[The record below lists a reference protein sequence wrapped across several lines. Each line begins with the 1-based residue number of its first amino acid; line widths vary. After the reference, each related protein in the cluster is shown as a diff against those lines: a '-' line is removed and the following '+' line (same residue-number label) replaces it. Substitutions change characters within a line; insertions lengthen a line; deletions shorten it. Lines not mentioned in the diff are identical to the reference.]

1 MGWDGICHLVCV
13 CRVICKLCGMAPLAA
28 VTLWEGG
35 INFKELREQ
44 GVCAKE
50 KIMQSPEFIMSCVL
64 SKIEAT
70 YDRS

>member
-35 INFKELREQ
+35 INSKELKEQ

-50 KIMQSPEFIMSCVL
+50 KNNLNSGIYHVL
-64 SKIEAT
+64 CTI
-70 YDRS
+70 